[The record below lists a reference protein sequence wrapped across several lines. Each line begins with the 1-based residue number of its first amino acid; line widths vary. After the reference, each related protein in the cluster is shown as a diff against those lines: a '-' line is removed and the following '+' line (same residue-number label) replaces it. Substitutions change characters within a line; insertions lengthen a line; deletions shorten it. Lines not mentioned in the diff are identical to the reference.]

1 MRGVKSGAVAGMVS
15 GIISA
20 ILTAALTFALLA
32 SFFGLGLAIGFDLAA
47 IAISS
52 AVYAVV
58 GGIIGGVIFG
68 AIFAFLYNK
77 IPGTTTRSKAI
88 VLALGYWFIVSVLF
102 SLGDLF
108 IGGLWYG
115 AVVGVG
121 LLTSLIFGFVLSMMW
136 DRFGPTKRVPTTTTT
151 TSVQPQQ

>member
-1 MRGVKSGAVAGMVS
+1 MRGVKSGAVAGIVS

-20 ILTAALTFALLA
+20 ILTAALWFGLFAT
-32 SFFGLGLAIGFDLAA
+32 FFGLGLAFGFDIAA
-47 IAISS
+47 LAISS

-77 IPGTTTRSKAI
+77 IPGATTRNKAI
-88 VLALGYWFIVSVLF
+88 ILALAYWFIVSVLF

-136 DRFGPTKRVPTTTTT
+136 DRFGPTKRVAVATM
-151 TSVQPQQ
+151 SSQLQQ